1 MKPIIRAM
9 RGDDIPNIVFN
20 DRRILG
26 QSLGEETLSSELA
39 ENQFTR
45 FFVMEDALTQ
55 RFLGH
60 IGVWID
66 VPLASILNFYVVPE
80 EQHKGLGSNLM
91 DFILDFLKKAG
102 VNTLTLEVRQSNEIA
117 KAMYRQYGFSFVS
130 IRKNY
135 YSDGEDA
142 DLMLKNL

>member
-9 RGDDIPNIVFN
+9 RADDIPHIVFN

-60 IGVWID
+60 IGLWID

-80 EQHKGLGSNLM
+80 EQHKGLGSILM

-130 IRKNY
+130 IRKDY
-135 YSDGEDA
+135 YADGEDA